1 MTTEQAV
8 RFIEAISNMGV
19 SAEQA
24 GQALRRMNQV
34 LADVNRLNANSS
46 TQMGRIIQLERENA
60 NLKNKISQT
69 EANVHLINN
78 LQCQI
83 DYGNA
88 EIEETKNALKD
99 LQYIAADIKDE
110 LQGRT
115 AAIEWEVSDIRS
127 ALDAQTEKSKQ
138 KSDLE
143 IFSQIEW
150 DEEFLKIMNEPI
162 IVDF

>member
-1 MTTEQAV
+1 M
-8 RFIEAISNMGV
+8 S
-19 SAEQA
+19 
-24 GQALRRMNQV
+24 QV
-34 LADVNRLNANSS
+34 LADVNRLSANSN

-60 NLKNKISQT
+60 DLKNRITQT
-69 EANVHLINN
+69 EANTHLIYD

-83 DYGNA
+83 NHGNA
-88 EIEETKNALKD
+88 EIEETKNALND
-99 LQYIAADIKDE
+99 LQYITTDIKDE

-115 AAIEWEVSDIRS
+115 SAIECEVSDIRS

>member
-83 DYGNA
+83 DHGNA

>member
-1 MTTEQAV
+1 M
-8 RFIEAISNMGV
+8 S
-19 SAEQA
+19 
-24 GQALRRMNQV
+24 QV
-34 LADVNRLNANSS
+34 LADVSRLNANSN
-46 TQMGRIIQLERENA
+46 TQMGRIIQLEQENA

-69 EANVHLINN
+69 EANAHLICD

-83 DYGNA
+83 NYGNA
-88 EIEETKNALKD
+88 EIEETKNAIKD
-99 LQYIAADIKDE
+99 LQYITTENIKGE
-110 LQGRT
+110 LQGRIS
-115 AAIEWEVSDIRS
+115 AIECEVSDIRS

-143 IFSQIEW
+143 IFSRIEW

>member
-1 MTTEQAV
+1 MTIEEAV
-8 RFIEAISNMGV
+8 KFVEAISKVGV

-34 LADVNRLNANSS
+34 LADVNRLNANSN
-46 TQMGRIIQLERENA
+46 TQMGRIIQLEQENA
-60 NLKNKISQT
+60 NLKNRITQT
-69 EANVHLINN
+69 EANTHLIYD

-83 DYGNA
+83 NRGNA
-88 EIEETKNALKD
+88 EIEETKKALNN
-99 LQYIAADIKDE
+99 LQYITTDIKDE

-115 AAIEWEVSDIRS
+115 SAIECEVSDIRS

>member
-1 MTTEQAV
+1 M
-8 RFIEAISNMGV
+8 S
-19 SAEQA
+19 
-24 GQALRRMNQV
+24 QV
-34 LADVNRLNANSS
+34 LADVSRLNANSN

-69 EANVHLINN
+69 EANVHLIND
-78 LQCQI
+78 LQYQI
-83 DYGNA
+83 DCGNA

-99 LQYIAADIKDE
+99 LQYIATDIKNE

-115 AAIEWEVSDIRS
+115 ATIEWEVSDIRS
-127 ALDAQTEKSKQ
+127 VLDAQTEKSKQ

>member
-1 MTTEQAV
+1 MTIEQAV

-60 NLKNKISQT
+60 DLKNKISQT
-69 EANVHLINN
+69 EANANLIND

-83 DYGNA
+83 VYNNA
-88 EIEETKNALKD
+88 KIEETKNTLKD
-99 LQYIAADIKDE
+99 LQDTTTDIKDE

>member
-1 MTTEQAV
+1 MTTEQAIKFV
-8 RFIEAISNMGV
+8 EAISNVGV
-19 SAEQA
+19 SAQEA
-24 GQALRRMNQV
+24 GQALRKMSQV
-34 LADVNRLNANSS
+34 LADANRLNANSN
-46 TQMGRIIQLERENA
+46 TQMGKIIQLERENA
-60 NLKNKISQT
+60 NLKNKMSQT

-78 LQCQI
+78 LQYQI
-83 DYGNA
+83 DCGNA

-99 LQYIAADIKDE
+99 LQYITTDIKDE

-138 KSDLE
+138 KCDLE